1 MGRLPDFVRPHA
13 IQARG
18 ETSITE
24 LRNQACGRFP
34 LPMTEKWGQGEGK
47 SFRQLKLQT
56 PNSKLQRSSKS
67 QAPRQRACDR
77 YWNLKFGISLELGVW
92 DLVFHYLNTP
102 WLRPGSD
109 FFSCLSHVS
118 RLL

>member
-1 MGRLPDFVRPHA
+1 
-13 IQARG
+13 
-18 ETSITE
+18 
-24 LRNQACGRFP
+24 
-34 LPMTEKWGQGEGK
+34 MTEKWGQGEGK

-118 RLL
+118 RLHSLRSEKAGHHRVVAECEGPEIFE